1 MHDMSVTRMKM
12 MKIRKRMKIMNK
24 SRNNYLKSLS
34 LMQKGVWWM
43 RSFSFLHNKR
53 RDAKGRLGEQRMLSF
68 QRIEVDT
75 LSQCFQRLLLSI
87 SPSTLPIYF
96 SFPFWS

>member
-1 MHDMSVTRMKM
+1 MHDISVTRMKM
-12 MKIRKRMKIMNK
+12 MKIRKRMNK

-68 QRIEVDT
+68 QKIGVDT
-75 LSQCFQRLLLSI
+75 LSQCFQRLFLSI
-87 SPSTLPIYF
+87 SPLTLPMYF